1 MHKKIFSMLCCDPHF
16 YLVNKS
22 RLHSKLEKTSQ
33 HPLLSPQL
41 TTKPVSNS
49 CWNRA
54 PWHHGVS
61 GQAGNALRKNISWM
75 GTLRWDC
82 VLGTARSCGL
92 GAVAA
97 GALQGI
103 PAAPLGVQLQPSRQS
118 ERQLLTG
125 LHLLTLLVTH
135 GKETRYV

>member
-1 MHKKIFSMLCCDPHF
+1 
-16 YLVNKS
+16 
-22 RLHSKLEKTSQ
+22 
-33 HPLLSPQL
+33 
-41 TTKPVSNS
+41 
-49 CWNRA
+49 
-54 PWHHGVS
+54 
-61 GQAGNALRKNISWM
+61 M
-75 GTLRWDC
+75 GTLRWDR

-125 LHLLTLLVTH
+125 LHLLTLLLTH
-135 GKETRYV
+135 RRETRYV